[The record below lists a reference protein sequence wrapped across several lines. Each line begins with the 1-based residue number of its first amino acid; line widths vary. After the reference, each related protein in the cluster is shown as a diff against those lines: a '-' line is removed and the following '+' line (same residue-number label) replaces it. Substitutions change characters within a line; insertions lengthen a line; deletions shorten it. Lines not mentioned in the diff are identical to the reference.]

1 MITRRAFLS
10 TVAMAGT
17 AAGFGTAAH
26 RPAFA
31 QPYPSSVIRIVVPY
45 SASTPPDIL
54 ARIVATALSEGE
66 GWNVIVENKPGAV
79 MTIGTNEVLKQ
90 PADGYTL
97 LSITAPFAAVPAL
110 VPDAKFKIETDFV
123 PLIQVGTAY
132 NVLVVNPSVPVN
144 SVAELIAYLKKDPGK
159 HTFSSGGFGT
169 PAHLLGELFK
179 LETGVQAT
187 HVPYTQFPQAIADL
201 ISGVNTYQF
210 ITILPVVQ
218 HINTG
223 KLRALAVMGRNRVGV
238 LKDVPTIV
246 EVGYPKLAAEDW
258 AGILVKT
265 GTPPAV
271 RVIAFEVDHGDVIKP
286 CYGYRFEYG
295 GRVAVFSSD
304 TRYNHNVIKYGT
316 GADLL
321 VHEVASARPELIKE
335 AYVQRIIGHHTTPRE
350 AGLVFAQTKPKLAAY
365 THIALVGSE
374 RIPPPTIDDIVAETR
389 ETYGGPLAVGEDLM
403 AFEVGETVSVRRLKP
418 SSPPTITVQTRTGLA
433 VAPQLLRP

>member
-1 MITRRAFLS
+1 MHHARPIEPAVGRQVRHRARRTAMITKRAFLS

-17 AAGFGTAAH
+17 AAGFGIAAH

-79 MTIGTNEVLKQ
+79 MTIGANEVLKQ

-110 VPDAKFKIETDFV
+110 VPDAKFKIDTDFA

-187 HVPYTQFPQAIADL
+187 HVPYTQFPQAIAAL

-210 ITILPVVQ
+210 ITILPVVRS
-218 HINTG
+218 IS
-223 KLRALAVMGRNRVGV
+223 
-238 LKDVPTIV
+238 
-246 EVGYPKLAAEDW
+246 
-258 AGILVKT
+258 
-265 GTPPAV
+265 TP
-271 RVIAFEVDHGDVIKP
+271 
-286 CYGYRFEYG
+286 
-295 GRVAVFSSD
+295 
-304 TRYNHNVIKYGT
+304 
-316 GADLL
+316 
-321 VHEVASARPELIKE
+321 ASC
-335 AYVQRIIGHHTTPRE
+335 
-350 AGLVFAQTKPKLAAY
+350 
-365 THIALVGSE
+365 E
-374 RIPPPTIDDIVAETR
+374 RWP
-389 ETYGGPLAVGEDLM
+389 
-403 AFEVGETVSVRRLKP
+403 
-418 SSPPTITVQTRTGLA
+418 
-433 VAPQLLRP
+433 

>member
-10 TVAMAGT
+10 TAAMAGT
-17 AAGFGTAAH
+17 AAGFGIAA
-26 RPAFA
+26 RWPASA
-31 QPYPSSVIRIVVPY
+31 QPYPSSVIRIVVPN

-54 ARIVATALSEGE
+54 ARIVAAALSDGE
-66 GWNVIVENKPGAV
+66 GWNVIVENKPGGV
-79 MTIGTNEVLKQ
+79 TTIGIAEVLKQ
-90 PADGYTL
+90 PADGHTL

-110 VPDAKFKIETDFV
+110 FPDGRFKLETDFM

-223 KLRALAVMGRNRVGV
+223 KLRALAVMAGKRVGV

-246 EVGYPKLAAEDW
+246 EAGYPKLAAEDW

-271 RVIAFEVDHGDVIKP
+271 
-286 CYGYRFEYG
+286 
-295 GRVAVFSSD
+295 VA
-304 TRYNHNVIKYGT
+304 RLN
-316 GADLL
+316 
-321 VHEVASARPELIKE
+321 E
-335 AYVQRIIGHHTTPRE
+335 AVNKALKTDKVRE
-350 AGLVFAQTKPKLAAY
+350 ALGKLGVDSGGGTPEAFG
-365 THIALVGSE
+365 ALV
-374 RIPPPTIDDIVAETR
+374 RR
-389 ETYGGPLAVGEDLM
+389 ETEHWTKV
-403 AFEVGETVSVRRLKP
+403 
-418 SSPPTITVQTRTGLA
+418 VQEAGIKIN
-433 VAPQLLRP
+433 P